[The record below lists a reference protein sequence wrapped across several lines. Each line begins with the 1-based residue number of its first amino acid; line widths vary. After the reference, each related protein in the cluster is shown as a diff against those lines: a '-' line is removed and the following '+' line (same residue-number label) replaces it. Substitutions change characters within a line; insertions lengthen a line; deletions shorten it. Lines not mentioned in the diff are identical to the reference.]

1 MVMGNALQESKG
13 AKGAKL
19 QSIRKLFETD
29 AACEDPARRATLLP
43 SAGASAWQRKQKRT
57 DMLIEIAPFAPEKSG
72 SGQLP
77 KRSEAYPRRAQSTFD
92 GSAVESVFALLL
104 TKVTK
109 PPAGLNR
116 RIHP

>member
-19 QSIRKLFETD
+19 QSIRKLFEPD

-72 SGQLP
+72 SGHC
-77 KRSEAYPRRAQSTFD
+77 RSGVRHTLGERK
-92 GSAVESVFALLL
+92 ALLMAL
-104 TKVTK
+104 LSKVF
-109 PPAGLNR
+109 LR
-116 RIHP
+116 YF